1 MVLIGLVLLILIAK
15 EILVFNAESLVLI
28 SFVLFVSVLFSLSEN
43 VVGFF
48 NDRVDSLKKEF
59 FSQRALRILHLKNYS
74 KYLERK
80 KEVLDLVKKDLAF
93 YLSLKHGLLQY
104 AHLSLEVRVYNA
116 TIEKLRRIASLDKNA
131 YDNLF
136 NEINRILPGLVR
148 EDFNNNA
155 SAREEALANSIEALA
170 SAGKQ

>member
-28 SFVLFVSVLFSLSEN
+28 SFILFVSVLFSLSEN

-48 NDRVDSLKKEF
+48 NDRVESLKKEF
-59 FSQRALRILHLKNYS
+59 FSQRSLRILHLKNYS

-80 KEVLDLVKKDLAF
+80 KEILDLVKKDLAF
-93 YLSLKHGLLQY
+93 YLSLKYALLQY
-104 AHLSLEVRVYNA
+104 AHLSLEVKLHNA

-136 NEINRILPGLVR
+136 TEINRILPGLVR

-155 SAREEALANSIEALA
+155 SAREEALSNSIEALA
-170 SAGKQ
+170 SAGK